1 MATNNKFLVGIY
13 DDEDVVLSAV
23 KTVKSNGVSIEEVY
37 TPYAIHG
44 LDKAIGH
51 PRTRIPIAA
60 FILGACGTSFA
71 LFLTIWTMGIDW
83 PIIIGGKDFIAFPDF
98 VPVIFEMTVLVASF
112 GMAFTFFLSNGLWW
126 GNAPKSFDLRAT
138 DDKFIMAIDL
148 SKNKLA
154 EKDIEKALKDSGAIE
169 VNIKQF

>member
-1 MATNNKFLVGIY
+1 MATNNKFLVGVY

-23 KTVKSNGVSIEEVY
+23 GKVKGSGVTIHEVY
-37 TPYAIHG
+37 TPFAIHG

-60 FILGACGTSFA
+60 FILGACGTTFA

-98 VPVIFEMTVLVASF
+98 VPVIFEMTVLVASY

-126 GNAPKSFDLRAT
+126 GTKPKSFDLRAT

-148 SKNKLA
+148 GQNKLA
-154 EKDIEKALKDSGAIE
+154 EADIEKTLKESGAIE
-169 VNIKQF
+169 VNVKQF